1 MVELTWQDAV
11 AVVTMADGENRFDG
25 DVVVRWH
32 EIIDEVEA
40 HEGPLALVTTGTDR
54 FYSNGLDLEW
64 LGSHPDTAGPMIASL
79 HRLWGRVLAFPG
91 ITVAAVNGHAF
102 GAGALLSSAHDR
114 IVMREDRGYWCM
126 PEVDL
131 GMAVGPGMAD
141 LLSATLPAAAVHRA
155 LVTGHRF
162 TGPEALA
169 AGIAAEVAPQD
180 EVLDRAVRFAAP
192 LAGKARDVIAA
203 HKRILHGATIDALLT
218 MGEPIVVDVPGPR

>member
-1 MVELTWQDAV
+1 MVELTWQDDV

-25 DVVVRWH
+25 EAVVRWH

-40 HEGPLALVTTGTDR
+40 HEGALALVTTGTDR

-64 LGSHPDTAGPMIASL
+64 LGSNPDTAGPMIASL

-114 IVMREDRGYWCM
+114 IVMRVDRGYWCM

-131 GMAVGPGMAD
+131 ALPVGNGMAA
-141 LLSATLPAAAVHRA
+141 LLSATLPAQAVHRA

-169 AGIAAEVAPQD
+169 AGIVAATAPEN
-180 EVLDRAVRFAAP
+180 EVLERAVAWAEP
-192 LAGKARDVIAA
+192 LASKSREVIAV
-203 HKRILHGATIDALLT
+203 HKRILHGATIDLLL
-218 MGEPIVVDVPGPR
+218 GDEGV